1 MYKKIIKRF
10 LLALCLC
17 ALVVSPYLSYG
28 PVWAVEQ
35 GDIDNAKD
43 DIAQKE
49 QEIKDLQAK
58 LDALSKDIASVQAY
72 IKELDVM
79 MANLTLQVR
88 DWQAKIDAK
97 QAEIDAKVIEIEQKQ
112 IQINNT
118 QIELDEAKLLEEKYY
133 QEMSYRIQ
141 YMYECGDD
149 TFLEMIFTAEDLS
162 DLLGRGEYIANITS
176 YDRQQL
182 EELVEVKKSINLLL
196 ARYQNEL
203 TELDADKAEL
213 DEEKRILDSHMVELK
228 YTQDSLDAVMASK
241 QNTLNKLENQQ
252 NYTEEQKE
260 TAKQELEDQKAILE
274 ELKKQWEEE
283 QNRIPMG
290 SSADKETQKTLDTI
304 YASGGFAWPLPGYT
318 YITSKWGYRTHPI
331 TGQWALH
338 DGTDISGA
346 GVNGKPIVAAYS
358 GTVIAAQYYAGY
370 GNTIRISHGTGV
382 VTLYAHCSSLAVK
395 KGDVVKKGQV
405 IGYVGMSGSAT
416 GPHLHFSIF
425 LKGESVDAMNYVRK
439 PTY

>member
-10 LLALCLC
+10 LLALCIC
-17 ALVVSPYLSYG
+17 GLVVSPYLSYG

-35 GDIDNAKD
+35 SDIDNAKD

-49 QEIKDLQAK
+49 QEIKELQNK

-72 IKELDVM
+72 IKELDLM

-97 QAEIDAKVIEIEQKQ
+97 QAEIDAKIVEIEQKQ

-118 QIELDEAKLLEEKYY
+118 QIELDEAKLLEEQYY

-162 DLLGRGEYIANITS
+162 DLLGRGEYIASITS

-182 EELVEVKKSINLLL
+182 EELVEVKKSINVLL
-196 ARYQNEL
+196 AKYQNEL

-252 NYTEEQKE
+252 SYTEEQKE
-260 TAKQELEDQKAILE
+260 SAKQELEDQKAILE

-283 QNRIPMG
+283 QNRIPTG
-290 SSADKETQKTLDTI
+290 SSADKETQKTLDMI
-304 YASGGFAWPLPGYT
+304 NANGGFAWPLPGYT